1 VSRRL
6 LRSLA
11 IAVSLCLIFGAL
23 SVWLVADRYLRSGPS
38 ASDIQLVVPRG
49 AGAEDI
55 ARLLVARGVLSSP
68 WPFLA
73 GSGWDGT
80 LPRFKAGEYLFA
92 AGISAR
98 AAGDLLASGRTVQR
112 RITFAEGLMS
122 AQIVELLRAAEGF
135 EGSLDAV
142 PSEGSLLPETY
153 FYGWGEPRARMLERA
168 QRAMRETVAEL
179 WEKRAPDL
187 PFATP
192 TEAVVLASIVER
204 ETAHAD
210 ERGRVAAVFVNRLR
224 LKMRLQADPTVAY
237 GLSPG
242 APLGRP
248 LSRADL
254 ETRHAWN
261 TYAIDGLPPTPIANP
276 GRAALAAVLN
286 PVADDALYFVAD
298 GEGRHAFAR
307 TLPEHNRNVVRLREI
322 ERARAAAPR

>member
-1 VSRRL
+1 MSRKL
-6 LRSLA
+6 GASLA
-11 IAVSLCLIFGAL
+11 IAALLAVIFGAA
-23 SVWLVADRYLRSGPS
+23 SVWVLAERYVRSGPS
-38 ASDIQLVVPRG
+38 TADIQIVIPRG
-49 AGAEDI
+49 AGADDI
-55 ARLLVARGVLSSP
+55 ANLLVDRGVLASP

-73 GSGWDGT
+73 GSRWDGT

-92 AGISAR
+92 AGISPR
-98 AAGDLLASGRTVQR
+98 AAGELLASGRTVQR

-135 EGSLDAV
+135 EGALDAV
-142 PSEGSLLPETY
+142 PPEGSLLPETY
-153 FYGWGEPRARMLERA
+153 FYSWGEPRARAVERA
-168 QRAMRETVAEL
+168 QRAMRETLAEL

-187 PFATP
+187 PLATP
-192 TEAVVLASIVER
+192 AEALVLASIVER

-224 LKMRLQADPTVAY
+224 RKMRLQADPTVAY
-237 GLSPG
+237 GVSPG
-242 APLGRP
+242 LPLGRP

-286 PVADDALYFVAD
+286 PPADDALYFVAD
-298 GEGRHAFAR
+298 GEGRHVFAR
-307 TLPEHNRNVVRLREI
+307 TLPEHNRNVARLREI
-322 ERARAAAPR
+322 ERARAAGQR